1 MFQNLPTHVKQ
12 SRTFYHLATQRKKQ
26 SLASCVPKGYGGY
39 QEMNS
44 QESRFICCLA
54 LRFLLFGLFLRGK
67 SWGIKV
73 VLYAASRAA
82 AAPPRDQGS
91 GFSQAS
97 HPSPHINRIAGLPAW
112 TALPFPIISKFG
124 RLALPTGW
132 ILPGVYTEGLVTGLN
147 CFIWFRVQGTISKIK
162 AVLCHITLIQQKN
175 GLTRGWV
182 ADLLSVV
189 LPSEGLKWK
198 LGCLSRP
205 FPLSN
210 HGIPSFNF
218 WLRRVPQTLLR
229 CLATDEN

>member
-82 AAPPRDQGS
+82 AAPPCDQGS

-97 HPSPHINRIAGLPAW
+97 HPSPHINRIAGLLEQPSPFPLFPNLEG
-112 TALPFPIISKFG
+112 LPFPLAGFFLGSIQRAWWLGSIALSDLECRVLLAKSKQFCVIS
-124 RLALPTGW
+124 P
-132 ILPGVYTEGLVTGLN
+132 
-147 CFIWFRVQGTISKIK
+147 
-162 AVLCHITLIQQKN
+162 
-175 GLTRGWV
+175 
-182 ADLLSVV
+182 
-189 LPSEGLKWK
+189 
-198 LGCLSRP
+198 
-205 FPLSN
+205 
-210 HGIPSFNF
+210 
-218 WLRRVPQTLLR
+218 
-229 CLATDEN
+229 